1 MAFYETVF
9 VARQDL
15 SAAQV
20 EALAANLTELIT
32 QGKGD
37 VTKTEF
43 CGLRTLSYSIKKN
56 RKGHYVL
63 FNIDA
68 PSPAVKEMERQMRLN
83 EDILRF
89 LTLKIDKLDA
99 EPSPLMQSK
108 QSRDR
113 RYEGF
118 GDNDRYDR
126 LDDEV
131 VTDVGIEG
139 EEEDDI
145 IEDEGEKE

>member
-9 VARQDL
+9 IARQDL

-20 EALAANLTELIT
+20 ETLATNLTDILT
-32 QGKGD
+32 QGQGD

-43 CGLRTLSYSIKKN
+43 CGLRTLAYSIKKN

-68 PSPAVKEMERQMRLN
+68 PPAAVKEMERQMRLN

-89 LTLKIDKLDA
+89 LTLKVEALDTN
-99 EPSPLMQSK
+99 PSPLMQSK
-108 QSRDR
+108 QNRDR
-113 RYEGF
+113 RYEAF
-118 GDNDRYDR
+118 
-126 LDDEV
+126 DDTERF
-131 VTDVGIEG
+131 TSFEEG
-139 EEEDDI
+139 EEVEVV
-145 IEDEGEKE
+145 EEEGDKE

>member
-1 MAFYETVF
+1 MSFYETVF
-9 VARQDL
+9 IARQEL

-20 EALAANLTELIT
+20 EALAANLTDVLS
-32 QGKGD
+32 QGQGE

-43 CGLRTLSYSIKKN
+43 CGLRTLAYSIKKN

-68 PSPAVKEMERQMRLN
+68 PSPAVTEMERQMRLN

-89 LTLKIDKLDA
+89 LTLKVDELDA

-113 RYEGF
+113 RYESF
-118 GDNDRYDR
+118 G
-126 LDDEV
+126 EK
-131 VTDVGIEG
+131 
-139 EEEDDI
+139 EEFEPFV
-145 IEDEGEKE
+145 EEGEKE

>member
-9 VARQDL
+9 IARQDL

-20 EALAANLTELIT
+20 EALAANLTDILA
-32 QGKGD
+32 QGQGE

-43 CGLRTLSYSIKKN
+43 CGLRNLAYSIKKN

-68 PSPAVKEMERQMRLN
+68 PSAAVKEAERQMGLN

-89 LTLKIDKLDA
+89 LTLKVDKLDT

-113 RYEGF
+113 RYEALEEPGRF
-118 GDNDRYDR
+118 DSFEEGDR
-126 LDDEV
+126 E
-131 VTDVGIEG
+131 
-139 EEEDDI
+139 
-145 IEDEGEKE
+145 

>member
-9 VARQDL
+9 IARQEL

-20 EALAANLTELIT
+20 ETLAATLTDILSKG
-32 QGKGD
+32 QGE

-43 CGLRTLSYSIKKN
+43 CGLRTLAYSIKKN

-63 FNIDA
+63 FNIEA
-68 PSPAVKEMERQMRLN
+68 PAPAVKEMERQMRLN

-89 LTLKIDKLDA
+89 LTLKVETLDA

-108 QSRDR
+108 QNRDR
-113 RYEGF
+113 RYEPF
-118 GDNDRYDR
+118 G
-126 LDDEV
+126 ESESFESFEA
-131 VTDVGIEG
+131 DVGIGIEG
-139 EEEDDI
+139 E
-145 IEDEGEKE
+145 KE

>member
-1 MAFYETVF
+1 MSLYETVF
-9 VARQDL
+9 IARQEL

-20 EALAANLTELIT
+20 EALAANLTDILT
-32 QGKGD
+32 QGKGE

-43 CGLRTLSYSIKKN
+43 CGLRNLAYSIKKN

-89 LTLKIDKLDA
+89 LTLKVDKLDP

-113 RYEGF
+113 RYEIF
-118 GDNDRYDR
+118 EERESYEN
-126 LDDEV
+126 LVE
-131 VTDVGIEG
+131 EG
-139 EEEDDI
+139 ERE
-145 IEDEGEKE
+145 

>member
-9 VARQDL
+9 IARQEL

-20 EALAANLTELIT
+20 ETLAATLTDILS
-32 QGKGD
+32 QGQGE

-43 CGLRTLSYSIKKN
+43 CGLRTLAYSIKKN

-63 FNIDA
+63 FNIEA
-68 PSPAVKEMERQMRLN
+68 PAPAVKEMERQMRLN

-89 LTLKIDKLDA
+89 LTLKVETLDA

-108 QSRDR
+108 QNRDR
-113 RYEGF
+113 RYESF
-118 GDNDRYDR
+118 G
-126 LDDEV
+126 ESESFEPFEA
-131 VTDVGIEG
+131 DVEI
-139 EEEDDI
+139 
-145 IEDEGEKE
+145 EGEKE

>member
-1 MAFYETVF
+1 MSFYETVF
-9 VARQDL
+9 VARQEL

-20 EALAANLTELIT
+20 EAMAAHLTEVLT

-43 CGLRTLSYSIKKN
+43 CGLRTLAYSIKKN

-68 PSPAVKEMERQMRLN
+68 PPQAVMEMERQMRLN

-89 LTLKIDKLDA
+89 LTLKVDKLDP
-99 EPSPLMQSK
+99 EPSHLMQSK
-108 QSRDR
+108 QNRDR
-113 RYEGF
+113 RYEVF
-118 GDNDRYDR
+118 
-126 LDDEV
+126 
-131 VTDVGIEG
+131 
-139 EEEDDI
+139 EERETYETI
-145 IEDEGEKE
+145 VDEGERE

>member
-9 VARQDL
+9 IARQDL

-20 EALAANLTELIT
+20 EALAANLTDILST
-32 QGKGD
+32 GQGE

-43 CGLRTLSYSIKKN
+43 CGLRTLTYSIKKN

-63 FNIDA
+63 FNIEA
-68 PSPAVKEMERQMRLN
+68 PAPAVKEMERQMRLN

-89 LTLKIDKLDA
+89 LTLKLEKLDA
-99 EPSPLMQSK
+99 NPSPLMQSK

-113 RYEGF
+113 RYEAF
-118 GDNDRYDR
+118 DDTDRFR
-126 LDDEV
+126 PFEAEREA
-131 VTDVGIEG
+131 EG
-139 EEEDDI
+139 EGD
-145 IEDEGEKE
+145 KE

>member
-1 MAFYETVF
+1 MAFYETIF
-9 VARQDL
+9 IARQDL

-20 EALAANLTELIT
+20 EALAANYTDILK
-32 QGKGD
+32 QGKGG

-43 CGLRTLSYSIKKN
+43 CGLRNLAYSIKKN

-68 PSPAVKEMERQMRLN
+68 PPPAVKEMERQMRLN

-89 LTLKIDKLDA
+89 LSIKLDELDP
-99 EPSPLMQSK
+99 EPSSLMQSK

-113 RYEGF
+113 KFEAFEEHEGF
-118 GDNDRYDR
+118 GSFEPEAIR
-126 LDDEV
+126 
-131 VTDVGIEG
+131 EG
-139 EEEDDI
+139 EEE
-145 IEDEGEKE
+145 

>member
-9 VARQDL
+9 IARQDL

-20 EALAANLTELIT
+20 EALAANLTDILT
-32 QGKGD
+32 QGKGE

-43 CGLRTLSYSIKKN
+43 CGLRSLAYSIKKN

-63 FNIDA
+63 FNIE
-68 PSPAVKEMERQMRLN
+68 SPAVAVKEMERQMRLN

-89 LTLKIDKLDA
+89 LTLKLDKLDP

-113 RYEGF
+113 RYEAF
-118 GDNDRYDR
+118 EEREPFDLER
-126 LDDEV
+126 
-131 VTDVGIEG
+131 EG
-139 EEEDDI
+139 EAE
-145 IEDEGEKE
+145 

>member
-9 VARQDL
+9 IARQEL

-20 EALAANLTELIT
+20 EALAANLTDIII
-32 QGKGD
+32 QGQGE

-43 CGLRTLSYSIKKN
+43 CGLRTLAYSIKKN

-63 FNIDA
+63 FNIEA
-68 PSPAVKEMERQMRLN
+68 PALALKEMERQMGLN
-83 EDILRF
+83 EDILRH
-89 LTLKIDKLDA
+89 LTLKVEKLDA

-113 RYEGF
+113 RYESF
-118 GDNDRYDR
+118 GN
-126 LDDEV
+126 
-131 VTDVGIEG
+131 EG
-139 EEEDDI
+139 YGSFET
-145 IEDEGEKE
+145 EGEKV

>member
-1 MAFYETVF
+1 MSFYETVF
-9 VARQDL
+9 IARQEL

-20 EALAANLTELIT
+20 EALAANLTDILT
-32 QGKGD
+32 QGKGE
-37 VTKTEF
+37 VSKTEF
-43 CGLRTLSYSIKKN
+43 CGLRNLAYSIKKN

-89 LTLKIDKLDA
+89 LTLKVDMLDP

-113 RYEGF
+113 RYDIFEERDNYENLVEEG
-118 GDNDRYDR
+118 D
-126 LDDEV
+126 
-131 VTDVGIEG
+131 
-139 EEEDDI
+139 
-145 IEDEGEKE
+145 KE

>member
-1 MAFYETVF
+1 MSFYETVF
-9 VARQDL
+9 IARQEL

-20 EALAANLTELIT
+20 EALAANLTDILT
-32 QGKGD
+32 QGKGE
-37 VTKTEF
+37 VSKTEF
-43 CGLRTLSYSIKKN
+43 CGLRNLAYSIKKN

-68 PSPAVKEMERQMRLN
+68 PSSAVKEMERQMRLN

-89 LTLKIDKLDA
+89 LTLKVDMLDA

-113 RYEGF
+113 RYEIF
-118 GDNDRYDR
+118 EERDSYENLVEEGD
-126 LDDEV
+126 
-131 VTDVGIEG
+131 
-139 EEEDDI
+139 
-145 IEDEGEKE
+145 KE

>member
-9 VARQDL
+9 IARQDL

-20 EALAANLTELIT
+20 EALAANLTDILS
-32 QGKGD
+32 QGKGE

-43 CGLRTLSYSIKKN
+43 CGLRSLAYSIKKN

-63 FNIDA
+63 FGIEA
-68 PSPAVKEMERQMRLN
+68 PAAAVKEMERQMRLN

-89 LTLKIDKLDA
+89 LTLKVDELDP

-113 RYEGF
+113 RYEAF
-118 GDNDRYDR
+118 EERESFDNERER
-126 LDDEV
+126 ER
-131 VTDVGIEG
+131 EG
-139 EEEDDI
+139 EAE
-145 IEDEGEKE
+145 